1 MNKRWERITRVGK
14 FLAVVIVL
22 VSLVLVVSL
31 TDCFSLFVE
40 PENTHKL
47 VENVGMKIVSPDW
60 NITYVNVNTD
70 NATVA
75 DFLFECASY
84 YNFDVKVEY
93 WRGYDSYFIESI
105 NGIENGEDGKY
116 WQFYVDGKYA
126 DVGCS
131 KYILHNNDVV
141 EWRFESSPWT

>member
-75 DFLFECASY
+75 DFLLECASY